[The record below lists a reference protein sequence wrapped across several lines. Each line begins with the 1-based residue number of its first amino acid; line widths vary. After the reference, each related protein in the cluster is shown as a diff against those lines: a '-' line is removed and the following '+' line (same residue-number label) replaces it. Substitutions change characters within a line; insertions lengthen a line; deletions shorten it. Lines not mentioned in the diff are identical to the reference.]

1 MVSCVSWR
9 ALGGLDCGRPS
20 PALGSTAVSI
30 LCVTRWQS
38 ASGMIEWL
46 CIQERWNPD
55 VAIIFFASARYF
67 RAKVNRSDYDAHPYN
82 STLHTKATRPH
93 TGFVESPAIFVYF
106 MALRFSGVDTNIY
119 FSRPTEA
126 EGGTGFLSRRAGF
139 SEISWWI
146 LSLVK
151 STLHRQR
158 AGIEPQRASPFI

>member
-82 STLHTKATRPH
+82 STLHTKATL
-93 TGFVESPAIFVYF
+93 I
-106 MALRFSGVDTNIY
+106 LR
-119 FSRPTEA
+119 EA
-126 EGGTGFLSRRAGF
+126 ARACTTTH
-139 SEISWWI
+139 
-146 LSLVK
+146 SLWRLGLLQK
-151 STLHRQR
+151 STTNRSERHQQKHVTVKPVILLLIYRKT
-158 AGIEPQRASPFI
+158 GIYSSFLVLLVLDFWCFWCLYLVRKGL